1 MCHYLQH
8 LNFAIQANYN
18 QHHTHIYPKKKK
30 SNLENFSLG
39 RLLLLPHLAERFTH
53 IGFQTTYSIMPS
65 LVLPSSPDYYLI
77 FYVAGFA
84 VAGILLTREAYVRQY
99 AWRRWLPLLAGTMLC
114 LILSTRLVA
123 GSGTD
128 WQHLLIHGEWTGPD
142 SRSILGGML
151 GATLALALL
160 RRVLGFGRDVY
171 DAFALPL
178 FIGLAFQGVGCLL
191 TGCCFG
197 IPTASSVGV
206 CYAPH
211 TLPFLTQVAQ
221 GMLPTNAAH
230 SLPVHPAQF
239 YQILLC
245 LLIAGILG
253 LSRRRQPA
261 PGQQFLLAILL
272 YAAGRFGLEFVRDS
286 AGDVLGSPL
295 WHDLKQVQWFLL
307 LAVSSLVGL
316 WLYRGRSIYQPSIPA
331 LLGHWRPRLVLGGL
345 LLITALLSTSWLTVP
360 EQVVVKSLLL
370 ASLVLEA
377 GLWLR
382 GQSGRSP
389 QLVGLPVLLGGV
401 LLLLT
406 SQAPAPNSRR
416 YTTISAGG
424 LAGTSEQ
431 YFGYPYGCSGTQRPT
446 STYRQQFAMGT
457 VGVARTWPLMR
468 ASTVTVGANVGV
480 GRSNFRPQQDT
491 IYVGNY
497 SSNFDYKPFERGHAQ
512 LLSFSPYIEVA
523 HPKYVRIGLGFHLG
537 DVAYD
542 YVYKPGIAS
551 HTRMQ
556 FLTEV
561 GLLNIAYVHT
571 SINYG
576 LQGLGN
582 GFSTLGLGTGAG
594 TERFRLVGGVAIANS
609 ENNAGLFDRT
619 DGHAF
624 PFLQAQIPVGE
635 HWTLEPFA
643 ATNFSNI
650 QSFQLQANF
659 RLPSRA
665 PADSK

>member
-1 MCHYLQH
+1 
-8 LNFAIQANYN
+8 
-18 QHHTHIYPKKKK
+18 
-30 SNLENFSLG
+30 
-39 RLLLLPHLAERFTH
+39 
-53 IGFQTTYSIMPS
+53 
-65 LVLPSSPDYYLI
+65 VLPSSPDYYLI

-84 VAGILLTREAYVRQY
+84 VAGLLLTREAYVRQY

-114 LILSTRLVA
+114 LILGTRLVA

-128 WQHLLIHGEWTGPD
+128 WQHLLLHGEWTGPD
-142 SRSILGGML
+142 SRSILGGVL

-160 RRVLGFGRDVY
+160 RRVLGFSRGVY

-178 FIGLAFQGVGCLL
+178 FIGLAVQGVGCLL

-197 IPTASSVGV
+197 TPTAGPLGV

-221 GMLPTNAAH
+221 GVLPASAAH
-230 SLPVHPAQF
+230 SLPVHPAQI

-245 LLIAGILG
+245 LLIAGLVQ
-253 LSRRRQPA
+253 LRRYQQA

-286 AGDVLGSPL
+286 AGDVLGTSL
-295 WHDLKQVQWFLL
+295 WHGLKQVQWMLL
-307 LAVSSLVGL
+307 LAATALAGL
-316 WLYRGRSIYQPSIPA
+316 WLQRGQAVYRVSSPTS
-331 LLGHWRPRLVLGGL
+331 LGHWRPRMVVGVL
-345 LLITALLSTSWLTVP
+345 LLITALLSTGWLTLP
-360 EQVVVKSLLL
+360 EQLVVKSLLL
-370 ASLVLEA
+370 ASLLLEV
-377 GLWLR
+377 GLWAR
-382 GQSGRSP
+382 RQTSRPP
-389 QLVGLPVLLGGV
+389 QLLALPVLLGGMV
-401 LLLLT
+401 MLLT
-406 SQAPAPNSRR
+406 SQAPAPDPRR
-416 YTTISAGG
+416 YTTVSAGG

-431 YFGYPYGCSGTQRPT
+431 YFGYPYGCSGTQGPT
-446 STYRQQFAMGT
+446 STYRQRFAMGA

-468 ASTVTVGANVGV
+468 SSTVTVGANVGV

-497 SSNFDYKPFERGHAQ
+497 SNNFDSKPFERGHAQ

-523 HPKYVRIGLGFHLG
+523 HPEYLRIGLGFHLG

-551 HTRMQ
+551 HTRIQ

-561 GLLNIAYVHT
+561 GLMHVIYAHA

-594 TERFRLVGGVAIANS
+594 TDRFRIVGGAAIANS
-609 ENNAGLFDRT
+609 ENNAGLLDRT

-624 PFLQAQIPVGE
+624 PFLQAQIPVGQ

-665 PADSK
+665 PGEPK